1 MLKPLADYVVLTL
14 EKEEQKTASGII
26 LTSEDKDKQAVANV
40 LAVGPKVEEL
50 KIDDRVIYESYSG
63 TKVKL
68 DGKEYLVIQAK
79 HILAKIM
86 K

>member
-1 MLKPLADYVVLTL
+1 MLKPLADYVVLTV

-26 LTSEDKDKQAVANV
+26 LTSESKDKQAIANV
-40 LAVGPKVEEL
+40 FAVGPKVEEL
-50 KIDDRVIYESYSG
+50 QVDDRVIYESYSG

-68 DGKEYLVIQAK
+68 DGEEYLVIQAK
-79 HILAKIM
+79 HILAKIT

>member
-1 MLKPLADYVVLTL
+1 MLKPLADYVVLIL

-26 LTSEDKDKQAVANV
+26 LTSENKDKQAIGNV
-40 LAVGPKVEEL
+40 FAVGPKAEEL
-50 KIDDRVIYESYSG
+50 DVNDRVIYESYSG

-68 DGKEYLVIQAK
+68 EGEEYLVIQAK
-79 HILAKIM
+79 HILAKIT